1 MLLRLFKGSQPIL
14 IFLIPLTVGLVWL
27 KSFLQPAESINGL
40 DQWSMPIFHLIES
53 LLSNQPVIRKLIA
66 LVLLIT
72 SALWLARMNTKFIL
86 IKSRTYLPA
95 IFYALIC
102 SSFVAFH
109 DLTPALIAS
118 FLFIIALEIMF
129 DSYSEERLSYKF
141 FEAAFL
147 VSLASL
153 TYSTIALYLIIIWII
168 LSILRNAGWREW
180 AFTIIGF
187 ALPYLILYTIYY
199 LTDQDLH
206 VNTQNIL
213 SNYIPAK
220 GFEIPDLLPIIFYGF
235 LVLIIFISSI
245 KLLSDYQGLK
255 IYIRKFFMVLFVI
268 FLFTLGIN
276 LFFYHKSLE
285 LIFFYAIPI
294 SYLLTYYFIQIRSKA
309 MGEIL
314 FTVFLG
320 LLALVIIY

>member
-14 IFLIPLTVGLVWL
+14 IFLIPLTVGLVWF
-27 KSFLQPAESINGL
+27 KSFLQPAETINGL
-40 DQWSMPIFHLIES
+40 DQWSMPIFHLIEN
-53 LLSNQPVIRKLIA
+53 LLGNHPVIRKIIA
-66 LVLLIT
+66 LALLIT
-72 SALWLARMNTKFIL
+72 NALWLARMNTKFIL

-118 FLFIIALEIMF
+118 FLFIVALEIMF
-129 DSYSEERLSYKF
+129 DSYNEEGLSYKF
-141 FEAAFL
+141 FESAFL

-153 TYSTIALYLIIIWII
+153 TYSTIALYLVIIWII

-187 ALPYLILYTIYY
+187 AIPYLFLYVVYY
-199 LTDQDLH
+199 LTDQNIH

-213 SNYIPAK
+213 SNFIADK
-220 GFEIPDLLPIIFYGF
+220 GFEFSDLLSMIFYGF
-235 LVLIIFISSI
+235 LAMIIFIASI
-245 KLLSDYQGLK
+245 RLLSAYQGLK

-268 FLFTLGIN
+268 FLFTLGIH
-276 LFFYHKSLE
+276 LIFYHKSLE
-285 LIFFYAIPI
+285 LIFFYAIPV
-294 SYLLTYYFIQIRSKA
+294 SYLLTYYFIQIRSKV

-314 FTVFLG
+314 FTIFLA
-320 LLALVIIY
+320 LLALLIIF